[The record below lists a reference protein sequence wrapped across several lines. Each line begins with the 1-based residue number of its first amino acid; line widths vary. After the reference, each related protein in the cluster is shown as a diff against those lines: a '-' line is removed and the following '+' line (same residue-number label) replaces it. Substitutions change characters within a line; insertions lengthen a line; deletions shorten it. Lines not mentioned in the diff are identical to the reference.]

1 MDVTFALPTTTV
13 GDNAERDRLNTL
25 LRTQALAV
33 IIAAYL
39 DHAAQVN
46 QSNPNEAFRFTRA
59 ELVTLIN
66 DVQGALL

>member
-1 MDVTFALPTTTV
+1 MDVTFVLPTTTIA
-13 GDNAERDRLNTL
+13 DNADRDRLNTL

-39 DHAAQVN
+39 DHAAVVN
-46 QSNPNEAFRFTRA
+46 QSNANAEFRFTKND
-59 ELVTLIN
+59 LVTLIN